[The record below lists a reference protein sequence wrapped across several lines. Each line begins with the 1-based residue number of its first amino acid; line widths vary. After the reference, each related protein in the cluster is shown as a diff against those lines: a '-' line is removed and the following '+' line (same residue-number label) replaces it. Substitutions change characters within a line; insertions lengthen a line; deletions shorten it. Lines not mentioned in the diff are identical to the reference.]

1 MTSTPHHF
9 NRYEIKYVVYRDVAN
24 SLKNDLQHY
33 MHRDP
38 HLSDAMPAYRVN
50 SVYFDSEDF
59 KCFWEKVNGVRF
71 RRKVRIRT
79 YGAAMP
85 EHAFLEIKQKI
96 DMTTQKRRNRFPTTS
111 LIQRLVDRT
120 GEPLQGE
127 LGEEVELLFHEQ
139 ALEPKVLVSY
149 DRVAYM
155 GSTDDSLRVT
165 FDSNCRFR
173 QTDLFEET
181 STAPD
186 KYFLH
191 PSQQIV
197 EIKFDNLIPRWLV
210 SVLRKRA
217 LSPTRISKYCQSVN
231 IACFQ
236 ASAF

>member
-1 MTSTPHHF
+1 
-9 NRYEIKYVVYRDVAN
+9 
-24 SLKNDLQHY
+24 

-38 HLSDAMPAYRVN
+38 HLTDETPAYRVN
-50 SVYFDSEDF
+50 SVYFDSADF
-59 KCFWEKVNGVRF
+59 KCFWDKVNGVRF

-79 YGAAMP
+79 YGTPLAEQAW
-85 EHAFLEIKQKI
+85 LEIKQKI
-96 DMTTQKRRNRFPTTS
+96 DLTTQKRRNRFPTAD
-111 LIQRLVDRT
+111 LIKRLVDRT

-139 ALEPKVLVSY
+139 GLEPKVLVSY

-165 FDSNCRFR
+165 FDSNCRYR
-173 QTDLFEET
+173 QKDLFAEN
-181 STAPD
+181 STEPD

-197 EIKFDNLIPRWLV
+197 EIKFDNHIPRWLV

-217 LSPTRISKYCQSVN
+217 LSPKRISKYCQSVN
-231 IACFQ
+231 IAFFQ
-236 ASAF
+236 AEAF

>member
-1 MTSTPHHF
+1 MTQTPHHF
-9 NRYEIKYVVYRDVAN
+9 NRYEIKYVVHRDVAN
-24 SLKNDLQHY
+24 RLKDDLQHY

-50 SVYFDSEDF
+50 SVYFDSKDF
-59 KCFWEKVNGVRF
+59 KSFWEKVNGVRF

-85 EHAFLEIKQKI
+85 DQAFLEIKQKI
-96 DMTTQKRRNRFPTTS
+96 DMTTQKRRNRYPTS
-111 LIQRLVDRT
+111 DLIKRLVD
-120 GEPLQGE
+120 GVGDPLQGE
-127 LGEEVELLFHEQ
+127 IGEEVELLFHEQ
-139 ALEPKVLVSY
+139 DLEPKVLVSY

-165 FDSNCRFR
+165 FDSNCRYR
-173 QTDLFEET
+173 QTDLFQAE
-181 STAPD
+181 STEPD
-186 KYFLH
+186 KFFLH

-231 IACFQ
+231 IAFFK
-236 ASAF
+236 AGAF